1 MFNSLLMLMLQRPIL
16 TPLLSILNIL
26 GYSLLF
32 FLISCGVEK
41 PLEILEAEASLP
53 AEIDYNLHVKPIL
66 SDRCFACHGPDPN
79 TREAGLRLDT
89 EEGAYA
95 TLEGHRW
102 KSAIRPGKLSKSE
115 MYGRIVSSDPEY
127 MMPPPNSNLTLN
139 AQEKATLTRWIEQ
152 GAVYKPHWAF
162 IKPERHQLPK
172 IDKPQWPKNAID
184 YFVLAKLESEG
195 ISPSPEADKATLLRR
210 LSLDLTGLPPELGL
224 IETFLAD
231 PSPNAYEKVV
241 DHLLASDAHA
251 ERMALDW
258 LDLSR
263 YADSHGLHADGYR
276 MMWPWRDWVIKS
288 FKENM
293 PYDQF
298 IRMQIAGDMMPN
310 ADKDHV
316 LATAFNR
323 NHQMTAEGGIID
335 EEYRLEYVFDR
346 SETTAKALLGLTMDC
361 ARCHDH
367 KFDPLSQKDY
377 FSLAAF
383 YNNVEELGMTGD
395 DGNAGPMMLYLDE
408 KKEEEIA
415 NLKKGIKALE
425 SQLRKVEDSFSI
437 PENPQAWLP
446 EKTLRKGLIA
456 HFDLETYEDGK
467 TQDRTNK
474 ISMRVSGTP
483 ELRDGAKG
491 KGLRFKHDYDILEL
505 DGEGKFELHQP
516 FSYAIWANPE
526 TIEPFRAILGNS
538 GNKNNYWRGYEMTL
552 DSLNRV
558 SIRIIHAL
566 PHNCISLLSEEK
578 LVVDKWTHLAFTYD
592 GSGKAD
598 GLKLYIDGKPSK
610 TKVLIDNLYKSIL
623 PVDNRFIQVNRPL
636 RLARSY
642 RSFSGD
648 DGIFPGS
655 LDELQIFDRVI
666 SDMEVAALA
675 GKDLPDDASLW
686 KSHLN
691 LHVNQ
696 ERLRIFKD
704 LQRERERLL
713 IAMNEVE
720 EVMVMQ
726 ESKEPRTTYILDRG
740 EYNLPT
746 TAVEADVPEV
756 LPPFNPEWPRN
767 RLGLAKWITHPD
779 NPLTARVSVNRYW
792 YQLFGRGIVGTVD
805 DFGSQGELPTHP
817 ELLDWLALEFMESG
831 WDVRKLI
838 KTMVMSATYR
848 QQSYPEPERLERDP
862 DNSLLA
868 RGARHRLIGEF
879 IRDSYLHASGLLNN
893 RIGGASVKPYQPEGL
908 WEEKGEFS
916 HVLLN
921 YRQDQGED
929 LYRRSM
935 YTFIRRTSPPPA
947 MSTFDVPNREE
958 CTVKRQETSTPLQP
972 LVLMNDPQVVE
983 ASRILAEKMQLEGGS
998 QIEEQLQ
1005 YGVLRT
1011 LGRKP
1016 SQQEMATL
1024 QKYYEKELDRFSAAK
1039 EEARQL
1045 LSVGARAKDPRLPAD
1060 KTAALAMVSNLL
1072 FNHYDFYTKQ

>member
-1 MFNSLLMLMLQRPIL
+1 MLLLQKPNL
-16 TPLLSILNIL
+16 TYPSGLLNALGCSI
-26 GYSLLF
+26 LLF
-32 FLISCGVEK
+32 FISCGIEK
-41 PLEILEAEASLP
+41 PEEILEAEALLP

-95 TLEGHRW
+95 ALEGHRW
-102 KSAIRPGKLSKSE
+102 KAAVRPGKLSKSE
-115 MYGRIVSSDPEY
+115 VYGRIISSDPDY
-127 MMPPPNSNLTLN
+127 MMPPPSSNLTLS
-139 AQEKATLTRWIEQ
+139 AQEKATLVKWIEQ
-152 GAVYKPHWAF
+152 GATYKPHWAF
-162 IKPERHQLPK
+162 IKPERYHP
-172 IDKPQWPKNAID
+172 PMVANSNWPKNEID
-184 YFVLAKLESEG
+184 HFVLAKLEPEG
-195 ISPSPEADKATLLRR
+195 LTPSPEADKSTLLRR
-210 LSLDLTGLPPELGL
+210 LSLDLTGLPPELDL
-224 IETFLAD
+224 IEAFMAD
-231 PSPNAYEKVV
+231 QSPGAYEKVV

-276 MMWPWRDWVIKS
+276 MMWPWRDWVINS

-346 SETTAKALLGLTMDC
+346 SETTAKALLGLTMEC

-408 KKEEEIA
+408 KKEAEIA
-415 NLKKGIKALE
+415 TLKKGIKDLE
-425 SQLRKVEDSFSI
+425 AQLSQSGSSFSI
-437 PENPQAWLP
+437 PEKRQALLP
-446 EKTLRKGLIA
+446 DQTLRKGLIA
-456 HFDLETYEDGK
+456 HFDLEQYEDGQTFDAVNKK
-467 TQDRTNK
+467 T
-474 ISMRVSGTP
+474 MRVSGSP
-483 ELRDGAKG
+483 ELRDGARG
-491 KGLRFKHDYDILEL
+491 NALRFKHDYDILEL

-558 SIRIIHAL
+558 SVRMIHAL

-578 LVVDKWTHLAFTYD
+578 IEVDEWTHLAFTYD

-598 GLKLYIDGKPSK
+598 GVKVYINGKPSK

-623 PVDNRFIQVNRPL
+623 PVDNRFIKVDRPL

-655 LDELQIFDRVI
+655 LDELHIYDRVI
-666 SDMEVAALA
+666 SDIEVAALA
-675 GKDLPDDASLW
+675 GRDLPDEPSSW
-686 KSHLN
+686 KSHIN
-691 LHVNQ
+691 IHSNA
-696 ERLRIFKD
+696 EHLRIVKEI
-704 LQRERERLL
+704 QKERERLL
-713 IAMNEVE
+713 NAMTEVE

-726 ESKEPRTTYILDRG
+726 ESREPRVTYILDRG

-756 LPPFNPEWPRN
+756 LPPLGPEWPRN
-767 RLGLAKWITHPD
+767 RLGLAEWLTHPD

-792 YQLFGRGIVGTVD
+792 YQLFGRGIVSTVD

-817 ELLDWLALEFMESG
+817 ELLDWLALEFVESG
-831 WDVRKLI
+831 WDVRKLM
-838 KTMVMSATYR
+838 KAMVMSATYR
-848 QQSYPEPERLERDP
+848 QQSNPDPELLEKDP

-868 RGARHRLIGEF
+868 RGARHRLLGEF
-879 IRDSYLHASGLLNN
+879 IRDSYLHASGLLNPK
-893 RIGGASVKPYQPEGL
+893 IGGASVKPYQPEGL

-916 HVLLN
+916 YVLLN
-921 YRQDQGED
+921 YKQDKGED

-947 MSTFDVPNREE
+947 MTTFDAPNREE
-958 CTVKRQETSTPLQP
+958 CTVQRQETSTPLQP

-983 ASRILAEKMQLEGGS
+983 ASRILAEKMQLEGGA
-998 QIEEQLQ
+998 QLEEQLQ
-1005 YGVLRT
+1005 YGVLRA

-1016 SQQEMATL
+1016 SLEEMSTL
-1024 QKYYEKELDRFSAAK
+1024 QRYYEKELDRFSRAK
-1039 EEARQL
+1039 EEANQL
-1045 LSVGARAKDPRLPAD
+1045 LSVGERPKDPRLPAE